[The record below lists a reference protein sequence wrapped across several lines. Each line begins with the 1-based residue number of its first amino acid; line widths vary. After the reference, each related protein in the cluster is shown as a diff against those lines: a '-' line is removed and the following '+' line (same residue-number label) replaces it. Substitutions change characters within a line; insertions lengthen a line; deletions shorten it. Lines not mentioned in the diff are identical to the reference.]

1 MFADSLKIN
10 LHMTVQNLQQ
20 NKYMNIN
27 KEKGKRPSTYQRMN
41 NTLFATA

>member
-27 KEKGKRPSTYQRMN
+27 KEKEKRPSYQRMN